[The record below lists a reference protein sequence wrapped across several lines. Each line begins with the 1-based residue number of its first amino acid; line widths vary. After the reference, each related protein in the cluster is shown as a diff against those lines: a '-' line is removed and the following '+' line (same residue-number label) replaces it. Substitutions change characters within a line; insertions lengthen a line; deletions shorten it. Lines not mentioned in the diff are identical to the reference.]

1 MLLSQPVATYPHLHY
16 PQQQHAHHP
25 TAQQHHVYAP
35 ELAYQ
40 NPLLL
45 ATGYRPIHLPI
56 PQQHQVSAVAA
67 EQQQLALAQQQAA
80 AAAGGGFAP
89 NPNPRLHHQ
98 SLPITHR
105 PRRAPRQ
112 QHPPQPNMAY
122 QEGTDEYA
130 ELQKLSNTYE
140 PEATVGVCYV
150 DATSAVW
157 KLGLR
162 GSEGRL
168 TRSPSL
174 SVLTMDYYRDRSSV
188 SDNRA
193 RPSQANMPM
202 LISSTKRRLRCV

>member
-1 MLLSQPVATYPHLHY
+1 MLLHQPVATYPHHLQH
-16 PQQQHAHHP
+16 PQQHQQHPHHP
-25 TAQQHHVYAP
+25 AQQTAQHHVYAP

-45 ATGYRPIHLPI
+45 ATGYRPIHLPL
-56 PQQHQVSAVAA
+56 QQQQQVSAVAA

-112 QHPPQPNMAY
+112 HHPPQPNMAY

-130 ELQKLSNTYE
+130 ELQKLSDTYE
-140 PEATVGVCYV
+140 PEATVCH
-150 DATSAVW
+150 
-157 KLGLR
+157 
-162 GSEGRL
+162 
-168 TRSPSL
+168 
-174 SVLTMDYYRDRSSV
+174 
-188 SDNRA
+188 
-193 RPSQANMPM
+193 
-202 LISSTKRRLRCV
+202 